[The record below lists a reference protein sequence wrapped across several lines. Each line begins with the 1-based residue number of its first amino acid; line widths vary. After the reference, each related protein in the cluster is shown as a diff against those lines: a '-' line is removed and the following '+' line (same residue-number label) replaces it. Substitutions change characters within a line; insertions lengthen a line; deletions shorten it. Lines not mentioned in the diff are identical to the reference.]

1 MIFMAVLQ
9 NCFGFVDGVTGSC
22 SEMCV
27 TCDEDGTGE
36 VSIKVEEDIH
46 IKDEFPEAISFPT
59 IKTENEVRLRVVCEV
74 WTAHDLGHLLPH
86 KGNCEIA
93 LNCFLLCAIFWVQY
107 GI

>member
-9 NCFGFVDGVTGSC
+9 NCLGFVDGVTGSC

-46 IKDEFPEAISFPT
+46 IKDEFPEAISFPPM
-59 IKTENEVRLRVVCEV
+59 KTEN
-74 WTAHDLGHLLPH
+74 
-86 KGNCEIA
+86 
-93 LNCFLLCAIFWVQY
+93 
-107 GI
+107 